1 MSAPSASTTTPI
13 KSSTTAGIAGTKLH
27 PELLPG
33 KYSGQGKDK
42 GSKPGWKR
50 PISWALAIFTVI
62 NLGLAQVSSIQQE
75 RSARS
80 AGGDFWTNPALID
93 LAIKEYKEQKPP
105 ANVVLLG
112 SSLMMF
118 PFWAMDAS
126 FDPKIADIAH
136 YHKSVALQAVLEK
149 NGIKNSSVFS
159 LASAGQ
165 MSSDAFLYASEFL
178 KGDTKPEVVVWGIA
192 PRDFAD
198 DNVKSPMATVS
209 FKQIVDL
216 HNFSSYAKTFLPR
229 FEDKAEFIA
238 NHSCFLYGRRWRF
251 QKEADRTLEKI
262 SAAVAR
268 VIVGKASDSKIT
280 ATGATAGGAASLP
293 ATATTTATT
302 AALSKDSANTPD
314 LSISSLLAGTA
325 EQRWETSTREYR
337 GRYKNIAERDLSVQ
351 MSCLD
356 NTLKICQ
363 ERGIKVVLVNMPLT
377 KLNQGLMADGF
388 YQRFNQQVKTLAS
401 AYGKDVTLVDMTNQS
416 QFQESDFWDTVHMNH
431 IGGSKL
437 IGGILPAIRS
447 YLNK

>member
-27 PELLPG
+27 PGLLPG
-33 KYSGQGKDK
+33 KYSGQEKDK
-42 GSKPGWKR
+42 GSKSGWKR

-93 LAIKEYKEQKPP
+93 LAIKEFKEQKPP

-216 HNFSSYAKTFLPR
+216 RNFSSYAKTFLPR

-268 VIVGKASDSKIT
+268 VFVGKAADSKIT
-280 ATGATAGGAASLP
+280 ATGATAGGAVPAP
-293 ATATTTATT
+293 VAAAAATA
-302 AALSKDSANTPD
+302 SVNTPD

-325 EQRWETSTREYR
+325 EQRWENSTREYR

>member
-1 MSAPSASTTTPI
+1 MPAPSASTTSSITQSTTPT
-13 KSSTTAGIAGTKLH
+13 KSSTAAGLGRTKLH

-33 KYSGQGKDK
+33 KYSGPEKTK
-42 GSKPGWKR
+42 GPKTGWKR
-50 PISWALAIFTVI
+50 PISWALAIFAVV
-62 NLGLAQVSSIQQE
+62 NLGLAQASSMQQE

-80 AGGDFWTNPALID
+80 SGGDFWTNPALID
-93 LAIKEYKEQKPP
+93 LAIKEYRAQKPP

-165 MSSDAFLYASEFL
+165 MSSDAFLYANEFL

-262 SAAVAR
+262 SGAIAR
-268 VIVGKASDSKIT
+268 IFT
-280 ATGATAGGAASLP
+280 ARDGLNKDGATVGGATPASTTVSVSSP
-293 ATATTTATT
+293 A
-302 AALSKDSANTPD
+302 SKSASTPD
-314 LSISSLLAGTA
+314 LAMSALLAGTA

-356 NTLKICQ
+356 NTLKVCQ

-388 YQRFNQQVKTLAS
+388 YQRFNQQVKTLAT

-416 QFQESDFWDTVHMNH
+416 QFHESDFWDTVHMNH

>member
-13 KSSTTAGIAGTKLH
+13 KSTAAGIAGTKLH

-33 KYSGQGKDK
+33 KYSGQEKGK
-42 GSKPGWKR
+42 GSKSGWKR

-268 VIVGKASDSKIT
+268 VFVGKAADSKIT
-280 ATGATAGGAASLP
+280 ATAGSAVPAPIAAAAAAT
-293 ATATTTATT
+293 
-302 AALSKDSANTPD
+302 SANTPD

>member
-1 MSAPSASTTTPI
+1 MPASSVTPATPPT
-13 KSSTTAGIAGTKLH
+13 KTGMGSTKLH
-27 PELLPG
+27 PELLHG
-33 KYSGQGKDK
+33 QHSSGPQGKGAK
-42 GSKPGWKR
+42 SSRLALKR
-50 PISWALAIFTVI
+50 PITLALAIFAVV
-62 NLGLAQVSSIQQE
+62 NVGLAHLSNVQQE

-126 FDPKIADIAH
+126 FDPKISDIAH
-136 YHKSVALQAVLEK
+136 YHKSVALQATLEK
-149 NGIKNSSVFS
+149 SGIKNSSVFS
-159 LASAGQ
+159 LSSAGQ
-165 MSSDAFLYASEFL
+165 MSSDAYLYANEFL

-251 QKEADRTLEKI
+251 QKEAERTLEKI
-262 SAAVAR
+262 SGAISAFVAPVTTGGGGSNGTANSSKAAKPANPADQS
-268 VIVGKASDSKIT
+268 I
-280 ATGATAGGAASLP
+280 ASL
-293 ATATTTATT
+293 
-302 AALSKDSANTPD
+302 LS
-314 LSISSLLAGTA
+314 GTA

-351 MSCLD
+351 MSCLE
-356 NTLKICQ
+356 NTLKVCR

-377 KLNQGLMADGF
+377 KVNQGLMAPGF
-388 YQRFNQQVKTLAS
+388 YQRFNDQVKTLA
-401 AYGKDVTLVDMTNQS
+401 AAQGKDVTLVDMTNQS
-416 QFQESDFWDTVHMNH
+416 QFAESDFWDTVHMNH

-437 IGGILPAIRS
+437 IGGILPAIRN
-447 YLNK
+447 YLNKP

>member
-1 MSAPSASTTTPI
+1 MPAPLVTPT
-13 KSSTTAGIAGTKLH
+13 KSSSQAGIAANKPH
-27 PELLPG
+27 PEALPG
-33 KYSGQGKDK
+33 QYVSEQKNK
-42 GSKPGWKR
+42 GSKSGWKR
-50 PISWALAIFTVI
+50 PITWAVVIFSLANI
-62 NLGLAQVSSIQQE
+62 GLAQLSHIQQE

-80 AGGDFWTNPALID
+80 TGGDFWTNPALID
-93 LAIKEYKEQKPP
+93 LAIKEYKEQKPS

-126 FDPKIADIAH
+126 FDPKIPDIAH

-149 NGIKNSSVFS
+149 SGVKNSSVFS

-165 MSSDAFLYASEFL
+165 MSSDAYLYANEFL
-178 KGDTKPEVVVWGIA
+178 KGENKPEVVVWGIA

-251 QKEADRTLEKI
+251 QKEAERTLEKI
-262 SAAVAR
+262 SAAISR
-268 VIVGKASDSKIT
+268 VFVKPSG
-280 ATGATAGGAASLP
+280 GATAGGAGS
-293 ATATTTATT
+293 T
-302 AALSKDSANTPD
+302 AANPGAANIVSKSSAGAD
-314 LSISSLLAGTA
+314 LAMSSLLAGTA
-325 EQRWETSTREYR
+325 EQRWETSTKEYR

-351 MSCLD
+351 MSCLE
-356 NTLKICQ
+356 NTLKVCK

-377 KLNQGLMADGF
+377 KLNQDLMAAGF
-388 YQRFNQQVKTLAS
+388 YQRFNAQVKALAS
-401 AYGKDVTLVDMTNQS
+401 AHGKDVTLVDMTNQS
-416 QFQESDFWDTVHMNH
+416 QFAESDFWDTVHMNH

-447 YLNK
+447 YLSK

>member
-33 KYSGQGKDK
+33 KYSGQGEDK

-93 LAIKEYKEQKPP
+93 LAIKEYKAQKPP

-268 VIVGKASDSKIT
+268 VIVGKAADSKIT

-293 ATATTTATT
+293 AAATTTATT

>member
-13 KSSTTAGIAGTKLH
+13 KSTAAGIAGTKLH

-268 VIVGKASDSKIT
+268 VFVGKAADSKIT
-280 ATGATAGGAASLP
+280 ATAGSAVPAPIAAAAAAT
-293 ATATTTATT
+293 
-302 AALSKDSANTPD
+302 SANTPD

>member
-1 MSAPSASTTTPI
+1 MPAPSASTT
-13 KSSTTAGIAGTKLH
+13 SSTTQSTTQSTTPTKLSTKDGIGSTKLH

-33 KYSGQGKDK
+33 KFSGQDK
-42 GSKPGWKR
+42 AKGLKAGWKR
-50 PISWALAIFTVI
+50 PIAWALAIFAVV

-80 AGGDFWTNPALID
+80 TGGDFWTNPALID

-149 NGIKNSSVFS
+149 SGIKNSSVFS

-262 SAAVAR
+262 SAAIAG
-268 VIVGKASDSKIT
+268 IFSAQDKAKKD
-280 ATGATAGGAASLP
+280 GATVGGVGLASLP
-293 ATATTTATT
+293 NSTSTQD
-302 AALSKDSANTPD
+302 LGISA
-314 LSISSLLAGTA
+314 LLAGTA

-356 NTLKICQ
+356 NTLKVCQ

-377 KLNQGLMADGF
+377 KLNRELMTAGF

-416 QFQESDFWDTVHMNH
+416 QFHESDFWDTVHMNH

-447 YLNK
+447 YLDKK

>member
-27 PELLPG
+27 PELLTG
-33 KYSGQGKDK
+33 KYSGPEKDK
-42 GSKPGWKR
+42 GSQSGWKR

-93 LAIKEYKEQKPP
+93 LAVKEYKEQKPP

-268 VIVGKASDSKIT
+268 VFVGQALDGKKS
-280 ATGATAGGAASLP
+280 ATAGGAASVP
-293 ATATTTATT
+293 AAAVT
-302 AALSKDSANTPD
+302 AAAETTSANTPD

-356 NTLKICQ
+356 NTLKICR
-363 ERGIKVVLVNMPLT
+363 EREIKVVLVNMPLT

>member
-1 MSAPSASTTTPI
+1 LSAPSASTTTPI
-13 KSSTTAGIAGTKLH
+13 KSTAAGIAGTKLH

-33 KYSGQGKDK
+33 KYSGQEKGK
-42 GSKPGWKR
+42 GSKSGWKR
-50 PISWALAIFTVI
+50 PISWALAIFTLI

-268 VIVGKASDSKIT
+268 VFVGKAADSKIT
-280 ATGATAGGAASLP
+280 ATAGSAVPAPIAAAAAAT
-293 ATATTTATT
+293 
-302 AALSKDSANTPD
+302 SANTPD

>member
-13 KSSTTAGIAGTKLH
+13 KSTAAGIAGTKLH

-33 KYSGQGKDK
+33 KYSGQEKGK
-42 GSKPGWKR
+42 GSKSGWKR
-50 PISWALAIFTVI
+50 PISWALAIFTLI

-268 VIVGKASDSKIT
+268 VFVGKAADSKIT
-280 ATGATAGGAASLP
+280 ATAGSAVPAPIAAAAAAT
-293 ATATTTATT
+293 
-302 AALSKDSANTPD
+302 SANTPD

>member
-1 MSAPSASTTTPI
+1 MSAPSASTTLSTTQSTTQSTTPT
-13 KSSTTAGIAGTKLH
+13 KSSTAAGIASTKLH
-27 PELLPG
+27 PELLPA
-33 KYSGQGKDK
+33 KYSGQEKAK
-42 GSKPGWKR
+42 GPKAGWKR
-50 PISWALAIFTVI
+50 PIAWALAIFTVV
-62 NLGLAQVSSIQQE
+62 NLGLAQLSSIQQE

-80 AGGDFWTNPALID
+80 SGGDFWTNPALID
-93 LAIKEYKEQKPP
+93 LAIKEYKAQKPP

-149 NGIKNSSVFS
+149 SGVKNSSVFS

-209 FKQIVDL
+209 FTQIVNL

-238 NHSCFLYGRRWRF
+238 SHSCFLYGRRWRF

-262 SAAVAR
+262 SAAIAR
-268 VIVGKASDSKIT
+268 VFVAN
-280 ATGATAGGAASLP
+280 AGATVGGVGLSLP
-293 ATATTTATT
+293 
-302 AALSKDSANTPD
+302 KSASTQD
-314 LSISSLLAGTA
+314 LGISALLAGTA

-356 NTLKICQ
+356 NTLKLCQ

-377 KLNQGLMADGF
+377 KLNQGLMTAGF

-416 QFQESDFWDTVHMNH
+416 QFHESDFWDTVHMNH

>member
-13 KSSTTAGIAGTKLH
+13 KSTAAGIAGTRLH

-33 KYSGQGKDK
+33 KYSGQEKGK
-42 GSKPGWKR
+42 GSKSGWKR
-50 PISWALAIFTVI
+50 PISWALAIFTLI

-268 VIVGKASDSKIT
+268 VFVGKAADSKIT
-280 ATGATAGGAASLP
+280 ATAGSAVPAPIAAAAAAT
-293 ATATTTATT
+293 
-302 AALSKDSANTPD
+302 SANTPD

>member
-33 KYSGQGKDK
+33 KYSGQEKDK
-42 GSKPGWKR
+42 GSKSGWKR

-62 NLGLAQVSSIQQE
+62 NLGLAQVSNIQQE

-149 NGIKNSSVFS
+149 SGIKNSSVFS

-268 VIVGKASDSKIT
+268 VFVGKAVDDKKS
-280 ATGATAGGAASLP
+280 ATAGGAATLP
-293 ATATTTATT
+293 VAMVK
-302 AALSKDSANTPD
+302 AAAVKDSDNTPD
-314 LSISSLLAGTA
+314 LSIASLLAGTA

-437 IGGILPAIRS
+437 IGGILPAVRS

>member
-33 KYSGQGKDK
+33 KYSGQEKGK
-42 GSKPGWKR
+42 GSKSGWKR

-268 VIVGKASDSKIT
+268 VFVGKAADSKNS
-280 ATGATAGGAASLP
+280 ATAGGAVP
-293 ATATTTATT
+293 API
-302 AALSKDSANTPD
+302 AAAAAKSAAVKDSANTPD

>member
-1 MSAPSASTTTPI
+1 
-13 KSSTTAGIAGTKLH
+13 
-27 PELLPG
+27 
-33 KYSGQGKDK
+33 
-42 GSKPGWKR
+42 
-50 PISWALAIFTVI
+50 
-62 NLGLAQVSSIQQE
+62 
-75 RSARS
+75 
-80 AGGDFWTNPALID
+80 
-93 LAIKEYKEQKPP
+93 
-105 ANVVLLG
+105 
-112 SSLMMF
+112 MMF

-268 VIVGKASDSKIT
+268 VFVGKAADSKIT
-280 ATGATAGGAASLP
+280 ATAGSAVPAPIAAAAAAT
-293 ATATTTATT
+293 
-302 AALSKDSANTPD
+302 SANTPD

>member
-13 KSSTTAGIAGTKLH
+13 KSTAAGIAGTKLH

-33 KYSGQGKDK
+33 KYSGQEKGK
-42 GSKPGWKR
+42 GSKSGWKR
-50 PISWALAIFTVI
+50 PISWALAIFTLI

-268 VIVGKASDSKIT
+268 VFVGKAADSKI
-280 ATGATAGGAASLP
+280 AATAGSAVPAPIAAAAA
-293 ATATTTATT
+293 AT
-302 AALSKDSANTPD
+302 SANTPD

>member
-1 MSAPSASTTTPI
+1 M
-13 KSSTTAGIAGTKLH
+13 
-27 PELLPG
+27 
-33 KYSGQGKDK
+33 
-42 GSKPGWKR
+42 
-50 PISWALAIFTVI
+50 
-62 NLGLAQVSSIQQE
+62 QQE
-75 RSARS
+75 RSAHS
-80 AGGDFWTNPALID
+80 SGGDFWTNPALID

-165 MSSDAFLYASEFL
+165 MSSDAFLYASEFF
-178 KGDTKPEVVVWGIA
+178 KGDTKPAVVVWGIA

-251 QKEADRTLEKI
+251 QKEADRTLDKI
-262 SAAVAR
+262 SSIISR
-268 VIVGKASDSKIT
+268 IFVGKND
-280 ATGATAGGAASLP
+280 ATVGGAAF
-293 ATATTTATT
+293 
-302 AALSKDSANTPD
+302 ALAPKVTSAPD
-314 LSISSLLAGTA
+314 LGISALLAGTA
-325 EQRWETSTREYR
+325 EQRWETSAREYR
-337 GRYKNIAERDLSVQ
+337 GRYRNIGERDLSVQ

-356 NTLKICQ
+356 NTLKLCHQ
-363 ERGIKVVLVNMPLT
+363 RGIKVVLVNMPLT

-388 YQRFNQQVKTLAS
+388 YTRFNQQVKNLAS
-401 AYGKDVTLVDMTNQS
+401 TYGKDVTLVDMTNQS
-416 QFQESDFWDTVHMNH
+416 QFDESDFWDTVHMNH

-447 YLNK
+447 YLNKQ

>member
-1 MSAPSASTTTPI
+1 LSAPSASTTTPI
-13 KSSTTAGIAGTKLH
+13 KSTAAGIAGTKLH

-33 KYSGQGKDK
+33 KYSGQEKGK
-42 GSKPGWKR
+42 GSKSGWKR

-268 VIVGKASDSKIT
+268 VFVGKAADSKL
-280 ATGATAGGAASLP
+280 AAAGATAGGAVPAP
-293 ATATTTATT
+293 IAATAATA
-302 AALSKDSANTPD
+302 SANTPD